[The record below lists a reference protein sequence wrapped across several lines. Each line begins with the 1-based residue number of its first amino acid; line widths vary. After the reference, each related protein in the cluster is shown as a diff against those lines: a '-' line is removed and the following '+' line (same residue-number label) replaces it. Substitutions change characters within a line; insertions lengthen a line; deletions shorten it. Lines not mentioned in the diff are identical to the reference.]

1 MERVANLKDVK
12 QQLLDVVKEQINR
25 VPELPDQVN
34 TQYLIHLSTSHLSV
48 LSKSDTIK
56 QIPSIHHIIAMD
68 DSSVYK
74 IFTDSEYIFSALS
87 LYCMLGQRPQLIHF
101 SFHFIISG

>member
-1 MERVANLKDVK
+1 MEWVANLKDVK
-12 QQLLDVVKEQINR
+12 QQLLHVDVVKEQINR

-56 QIPSIHHIIAMD
+56 QIPSRHHIIAMD

-87 LYCMLGQRPQLIHF
+87 LYCMLGQRPQPIHF
-101 SFHFIISG
+101 VLPEPT